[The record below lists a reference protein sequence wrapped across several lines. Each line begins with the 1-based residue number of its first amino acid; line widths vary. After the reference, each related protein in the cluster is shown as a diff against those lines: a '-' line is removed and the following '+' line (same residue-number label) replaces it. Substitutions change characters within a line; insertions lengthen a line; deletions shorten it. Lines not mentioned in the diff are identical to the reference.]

1 MRRRPFLSTLFALP
15 LLFLGTSGAA
25 AETWRL
31 AHQMPPDSPEGRVW
45 QRFADLASDY
55 TKGEVTV
62 RIFPSSQLGKPQAVI
77 EQLQAGTVQIFA
89 EGVGFLEAQAPEM
102 RWVAAP
108 FLFDDRDH
116 WRRFMASDL
125 VRGWLDGLKE
135 KAGIAVI
142 GDASAIER
150 GPYRVIVSKA
160 PIRTLDDVQ
169 GVKLR
174 MYSTK
179 IAVDT
184 WNHLG
189 AEVIVMGWSDVYEG
203 LRRGLVSAVTGPI
216 SQIESMRFYEV
227 ATNIGRTDEFP
238 QGLALM
244 ANAKAWDGLSEA
256 ARQGLVRAH
265 AEAADLARQINTE
278 IADTT
283 VASMTAKGAVFE
295 QVDTGAFVERM
306 RTFYLEL
313 EVKGELPAGLLATVA
328 ATRG

>member
-1 MRRRPFLSTLFALP
+1 MRRRHSLSLLLAMP
-15 LLFLGTSGAA
+15 LLFLGAA
-25 AETWRL
+25 AATAETWRL

-45 QRFADLASDY
+45 QRFADLAGDY
-55 TKGEVTV
+55 TKGEVTM

-89 EGVGFLEAQAPEM
+89 EGVGFLEAQAPEL

-125 VRGWLDGLKE
+125 VNGWLAGLKD
-135 KAGIAVI
+135 KAGITVI

-150 GPYRVIVSKA
+150 GPYRVIVSKN

-184 WNHLG
+184 WHHLG

-227 ATNIGRTDEFP
+227 APNIGRTDEFP

-244 ANAKAWDGLSEA
+244 TNSKAWDGLSEA
-256 ARQGLVRAH
+256 ARDGLTRAH
-265 AEAADLARQINTE
+265 ADAAELARQINAE

-283 VASMTAKGAVFE
+283 VASMTRKGATFE
-295 QVDTGAFVERM
+295 KVDTRAFVERM
-306 RTFYLEL
+306 RTMYLDL
-313 EVKGELPAGLLATVA
+313 DAKGELPAGLLATVA
-328 ATRG
+328 STRG